1 MEVRLDERGEVCVR
15 SPFLMDGYFD
25 DPDATAE
32 ALVDGW
38 YHTGDLG
45 VLDDDG
51 YVSIVGR
58 ARDVIRTGGETVA
71 PPEVEAVLGAH
82 PDVVEV
88 AVVGVPDVRVGRG
101 RDRGDRGP
109 ARRGA
114 ASTVDG
120 AARVLRRPPGRVQ
133 AAPAGRGR
141 RRAPPHRRDRP
152 DPAHRSSSSNC
163 QQQ

>member
-1 MEVRLDERGEVCVR
+1 MR

-32 ALVDGW
+32 ALRDGW

-45 VLDDDG
+45 VLDDEG
-51 YVSIVGR
+51 YLSIVGR

-82 PDVVEV
+82 PD
-88 AVVGVPDVRVGRG
+88 GRRGRG
-101 RDRGDRGP
+101 RRACPTPQWGEIVTAVVVAAGRAPTPDRRRRSGRSATDRLAG
-109 ARRGA
+109 
-114 ASTVDG
+114 
-120 AARVLRRPPGRVQ
+120 VQ
-133 AAPAGRGR
+133 AAPPGRGR

-152 DPAHRSSSSNC
+152 DPAHPDRRTL
-163 QQQ
+163 QQHA